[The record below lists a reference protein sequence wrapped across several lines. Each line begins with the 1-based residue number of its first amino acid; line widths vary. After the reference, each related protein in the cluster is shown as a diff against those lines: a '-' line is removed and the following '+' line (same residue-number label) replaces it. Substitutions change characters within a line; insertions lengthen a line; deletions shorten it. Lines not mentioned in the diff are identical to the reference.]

1 MKVSDYLASLGASAD
16 EVAESLRKQGVNGR
30 RCSKASCP
38 ILNGIYK
45 ACPNYWT
52 GLRITGGRKREDGN
66 WNYHASLDDSQIMD
80 PTLPQ
85 AVMNFIGNFDCGEYP
100 DLESRLSVGPEK

>member
-16 EVAESLRKQGVNGR
+16 EVADSLRKQGVTGKR
-30 RCSKASCP
+30 KSTCKCP

-45 ACPNYWT
+45 ACPKYWT
-52 GLRITGGRKREDGN
+52 GLEIFGVSRTIDGKPH
-66 WNYHASLDDSQIMD
+66 YRATLSDSQIMD

-85 AVMNFIGNFDCGEYP
+85 PVIDFIGNFDEGKYP
-100 DLESRLSVGPEK
+100 DLESRLSIGPEE